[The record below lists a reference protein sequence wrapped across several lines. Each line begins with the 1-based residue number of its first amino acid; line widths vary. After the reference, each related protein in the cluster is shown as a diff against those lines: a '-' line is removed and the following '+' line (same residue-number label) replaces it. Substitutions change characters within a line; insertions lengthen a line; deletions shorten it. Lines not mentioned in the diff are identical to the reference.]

1 MRAGAVLLAAF
12 FLGAGACVPPGA
24 QDQPNVVCPEHTTWD
39 GTACKSA
46 DVECPGGSRWN
57 GFACIGTVECP
68 EGQSFDAQR
77 GCVAGG
83 AGQDDA
89 FPPPTR
95 TTGAAAPGQR
105 DTRAFVEHPRDRALL
120 TVEIQSLKQLLQST
134 APGAK
139 DRPALVR
146 RIAEDYVELEFA
158 SQREKDTKTTE
169 LARKGAIEHY
179 AMLLRDHPQYP
190 QTDEALYDLGLEYE
204 RSGDLANARAT
215 YAELARRF
223 PSSPYLSRVPQGPP
237 PPNAPPAPR
246 DGFL

>member
-1 MRAGAVLLAAF
+1 MRAGVLLLALLAS
-12 FLGAGACVPPGA
+12 AGCVPPGA
-24 QDQPNVVCPEHTTWD
+24 QDQPNVVCPEHTVWD
-39 GTACKSA
+39 GNGCKST

-57 GFACIGTVECP
+57 GSACIGTVQCP
-68 EGQSFDAQR
+68 EGQTFDAQG
-77 GCVAGG
+77 GCVAARADQNGE
-83 AGQDDA
+83 
-89 FPPPTR
+89 FPPASR
-95 TTGAAAPGQR
+95 TMSAAGPGQR
-105 DTRAFVEHPRDRALL
+105 DTRPFLEHPRDRALL

-134 APGAK
+134 APGAR

-158 SQREKDTKTTE
+158 SQREKDTRTTD

-190 QTDEALYDLGLEYE
+190 ESDEALYDLGLEYE
-204 RSGDLANARAT
+204 RAGDAANARAT

-223 PSSPYLSRVPQGPP
+223 PSSPYVSRIPQAPP
-237 PPNAPPAPR
+237 PANAPPSPK